1 MNTMNDQNRK
11 FHAPRKIK
19 HILMKTKILLSLV
32 LSLFI
37 QSASFCLRAQPAG
50 NRLRQKAGKIQV
62 HQPSISGDPRYD
74 LVWKQ
79 ADSLTNL
86 GQPQSALAVV
96 DKIFILAK
104 KENNVPQV
112 VKAILYQIRLNSDFQ
127 ENFLQQ
133 SILRLKKEI
142 SLSAG
147 TTRQILQSVLAEVY
161 WKYYQNNQFRFRDR
175 TPVTPV
181 VSDSI
186 ATWDLATISAAI
198 TRNYLW
204 SLQHADTLQNIQI
217 GRFDA
222 IVNCDPVDD
231 KNPAAQAA
239 AAAQF
244 YPTLYDFLASR
255 ALDFFTSNQGILHA
269 SGKPV
274 PAGSPDFYVPT
285 TGFIRLTV
293 TIPGDSLSLKSFA
306 LRLFRDL
313 ALFHAPDKDP
323 RALIETELKRLAY
336 VHGAST
342 LTGNDS
348 LYGDALLK
356 FETLQAG
363 SPWSTRVSFALASF
377 LNEQGR
383 LFNPFFA
390 GPHKW
395 EIRSA
400 LTVCDQAI
408 KRYPDA
414 AGSKDCKILA
424 RSIRETTLAITGEA
438 AVPVAKPALAM
449 IRYKNVSTL
458 FFKLVKPDAETYSE
472 KSGTAQPGD
481 IFSYLVSLNAV
492 KSWSQLIPSDGDLQE
507 HSAEIT
513 IPGVPS
519 GFYVLL
525 CSTSEK
531 FSGDSQVF
539 TYAPF
544 WSTQISYVSKRG
556 DDSSLGYLLLDRET
570 GAPLPHARTEVW
582 TKNWDYGTRKNMAVK
597 QTELSSDDNGF
608 LQLPPVVANGPGTNI
623 FLKIFYKE
631 DFLSTDNFYRY
642 PEYRSPERTSLQT
655 LLFTDRAIYRPGQE
669 IFFKGIVLEKKGEK
683 TVIKPR
689 QPTIMLFKDVNG
701 QKVAEQQLVSNE
713 YGSFHGSFTA
723 PTGVLA
729 GQMTLSNESGSV
741 SISVEEY
748 KRPTFMVSYVP
759 LEGNYKLDETV
770 NVTGKAT
777 AFAGNGVDGA
787 MVKYRVVRNARFPF
801 PDWAWYRPTPV
812 SLPAEI
818 AGGSLRTDPE
828 GKFNF
833 SFTAVPDPAVDVKSG
848 PVFDYTLYADVTDL
862 NGETQS
868 VQQDVS
874 VGTQSLLLEV
884 NLSGMVNLAADSLLK
899 ITSTNL
905 NGRSTPANVT
915 LSLSRLRQ
923 PGRLFRSRSWERPD
937 VNLLTA
943 DEFHAQFPNDIY
955 GDENNP
961 ETWPTEAE
969 IFEKTVNTG
978 RDSLVNLADP
988 LSNGTPGSA
997 LRPGSYLLTLK
1008 ATDPFGH
1015 AVVKRHIF
1023 TAFSPVSKEVP
1034 LNAIN
1039 WFVPLKTT
1047 GEPAESAR
1055 FLVGSREENISM
1067 MYEIRHRD
1075 TLVSREWIRVSN
1087 RARILEI
1094 PITEQFRGNFSV
1106 NFVFVKHNRVFQNS
1120 QVVSV
1125 PYTNKKLDIAFETF
1139 RSTLDPGA
1147 GETWKIRI
1155 TGPGGKPADAE
1166 FMAGMYDASLDQ
1178 FRSNQWFFNIYQR
1191 YSGIYPWDVNHAFR
1205 KSVAQGGAPPSGNEN
1220 YSSYPV
1226 IKLNWFGLNYFGGS
1240 GRNIMYS
1247 RLGSVNKGVKFTAPV
1262 VAEDDT
1268 AIMTVSANEIE
1279 KKEEAPVGEAAVNPQ
1294 PLAQQPFQVR
1304 RDFRE
1309 TAFFYPSIVT
1319 DSAGSLVLQFSA
1331 PESLTKW
1338 KIMGLAHSKNLEYG
1352 LVEKEVITRKELMVF
1367 PNAPRFVRQGDTVVF
1382 SSKIS
1387 NLSGHDLT
1395 GRVTLSLS
1403 DALTLQPISNLVDT
1417 TADHTEGHPLA
1428 GQNAGFTMKAGE
1440 SARVAWKLIIPVN
1453 ATFSVLQYRVTAV
1466 AGSYSD
1472 GEEKAIPVLTNR
1484 MLVTESLPLPVRG
1497 KGTTG
1502 FSFDRLL
1509 KSSSGQGIEST
1520 LKNYRYTLEF
1530 ASNPAWYAIQALPS
1544 FNDRQFDN
1552 ADAIFDAYWSNSMA
1566 AFIANSNPKI
1576 RAVFESWKSLTPDA
1590 LQSNLAKNQ
1599 QLKPALLQETPWVAE
1614 AASETGRKQKL
1625 GRYFDLNN
1633 IQANLK
1639 ENLAK
1644 LRKLQSPDGGWSWF
1658 PGMPENRYTTQNI
1671 LTGLGRLYHLGI
1683 TQIMKDAETR
1693 DMVTK
1698 AIAFLDGELV
1708 ADYENLKKYNAGKLA
1723 DLHPGSS
1730 QVQYLY
1736 ARSYF
1741 MTGTGA
1747 GQQGNGPGMG
1757 FSIPDTKPGFKE
1769 AFGYY
1774 QEQAAKYWLQND
1786 RSLQGMIALSL
1797 NRLGNR
1803 EIPQLILKSL
1813 SEKALHSPEIGM
1825 YWAADPGYYWYQTPV
1840 ETHALL
1846 MEAFDEIAQNQLVV
1860 EELKIWLLKQK
1871 QTQDWRSPRA
1881 TLEACYALLL
1891 RGTDLLSED
1900 PGVKISLG
1908 KEKITSEKLTDI
1920 KKEAGTGYF
1929 QCSWSGS
1936 EIKPEMGNIT
1946 ITKSTSGVAWGA
1958 VYWQY
1963 FENLDKITPA
1973 STPLKLEKR
1982 LFLER
1987 ITPSGAVL
1995 EPVTNEVARGTI
2007 SKEPSGFIKTG
2018 DKMVVRIVLTVDR
2031 DLEFVHMKD
2040 LRASAFEPLMP
2051 GTDSGEALSGYHYQD
2066 GLGYYK
2072 STTDQATNFF
2082 FDYLPKGTYVFEYP
2096 LRANAAG
2103 EYSNGITTVQCM
2115 YAPEFTAHSEGI
2127 RVTLK

>member
-1 MNTMNDQNRK
+1 M
-11 FHAPRKIK
+11 
-19 HILMKTKILLSLV
+19 MKTKILPLLV
-32 LSLFI
+32 LSMVLLAV
-37 QSASFCLRAQPAG
+37 SLSLHAQPAG
-50 NRLRQKAGKIQV
+50 SRFRQKSGRSQV
-62 HQPSISGDPRYD
+62 HQPSKSGDPRFD
-74 LVWKQ
+74 LAWKQ
-79 ADSLTNL
+79 ADSLMNL

-96 DKIFILAK
+96 GKIFILAK
-104 KENNVPQV
+104 KENNEPQV
-112 VKAILYQIRLNSDFQ
+112 VKSVLYQIRLNSDFQ
-127 ENFLQQ
+127 ENFLQK
-133 SILRLKKEI
+133 SILSQKKDI
-142 SLSAG
+142 SHSSW

-204 SLQHADTLQNIQI
+204 SLQHADSLKNIPI

-231 KNPAAQAA
+231 KNQAAQAA
-239 AAAQF
+239 AAAKF

-274 PAGSPDFYVPT
+274 PADSPDFYAPT

-313 ALFHAPDKDP
+313 AIFHAPDKDP

-336 VHGAST
+336 VHDAST
-342 LTGNDS
+342 LPGNDS
-348 LYGDALLK
+348 LYADALRK
-356 FETLQAG
+356 FETLQG
-363 SPWSTRVSFALASF
+363 DSPWSTRVSFALANF
-377 LNEQGR
+377 LNQQGQGYD
-383 LFNPFFA
+383 PFVA

-400 LTVCDQAI
+400 LAVCDLAI
-408 KRYPDA
+408 KRFPDA
-414 AGSKDCKILA
+414 AGSKDCKILV
-424 RSIRETTLAITGEA
+424 RSIHEASLEITAGE
-438 AVPVAKPALAM
+438 AVPVEKPALAM
-449 IRYKNVSTL
+449 IRFKNVSTL
-458 FFKLVKPDAETYSE
+458 FFKLVKPELETYSE
-472 KSGTAQPGD
+472 KSGSAQPGE

-492 KSWSQLIPSDGDLQE
+492 KSWSQPIPSDGDFQG

-513 IPGVPS
+513 IPGVPC

-531 FSGDSQVF
+531 FSGNSQVF
-539 TYAPF
+539 AYAPF

-556 DDSSLGYLLLDRET
+556 DDSSLGYFLLDRET
-570 GAPLPHARTEVW
+570 GAPLPHVRTEVW
-582 TKNWDYGTRKNMAVK
+582 TKNWDYGARKNIAVK
-597 QTELSSDDNGF
+597 QLELTSDDNGF
-608 LQLPPVVANGPGTNI
+608 LPLPPVAANGPGTNI

-631 DFLSTDNFYRY
+631 DFLSTDNFYRD

-669 IFFKGIVLEKKGEK
+669 IFFKGIILEKNGEK
-683 TVIKPR
+683 TVIKPK
-689 QPTIMLFKDVNG
+689 QPTILLFRDVNG
-701 QKVAEQQLVSNE
+701 QKVAELQLVSNE

-723 PTGVLA
+723 PMGVLA
-729 GQMTLSNESGSV
+729 GQMTISNRSGSV

-748 KRPTFMVSYVP
+748 KRPSFMVSYDS

-801 PDWAWYRPTPV
+801 PDWGWYRPMPV
-812 SLPAEI
+812 SLPSEI
-818 AGGSLRTDPE
+818 ASGSLRTDPE
-828 GKFNF
+828 GKFSF

-848 PVFDYTLYADVTDL
+848 PVFDYTLYTDVTDL

-874 VGTQSLLLEV
+874 VGTQSLMLGI
-884 NLSGMVNLAADSLLK
+884 NLSGMVNLAADTLLK

-905 NGRSTPANVT
+905 NGRFTPANVT
-915 LSLSRLRQ
+915 ISLSRLRQ
-923 PGRLFRSRSWERPD
+923 PGRLFRQRSWDRPD
-937 VNLLTA
+937 MNLLTA

-961 ETWPTEAE
+961 ATWPTEAE
-969 IFEKTVNTG
+969 VFEKTVNTG
-978 RDSLVNLADP
+978 HDSLVNLAGK
-988 LSNGTPGSA
+988 LSDGRAGSA
-997 LRPGSYLLTLK
+997 MRPGSYLLTLK

-1015 AVVKRHIF
+1015 AVVKRQIF

-1039 WFVPLKTT
+1039 WFVPLKTM
-1047 GEPAESAR
+1047 GEPGESAR
-1055 FLVGSREENISM
+1055 FLIGSREENISV

-1075 TLVSREWIRVSN
+1075 TLVSREWIRVGN

-1106 NFVFVKHNRVFQNS
+1106 NFVFVKHNRVYQNS

-1139 RSTLDPGA
+1139 RSNLYPGA

-1155 TGPGGKPADAE
+1155 TRPGGKPADAE

-1178 FRSNQWFFNIYQR
+1178 FRSNQWFFNLYQR
-1191 YSGIYPWDVNHAFR
+1191 YSGIYPWDVDHAFGE
-1205 KSVAQGGAPPSGNEN
+1205 SDGSGGAPPSGNED

-1262 VAEDDT
+1262 VAEDE
-1268 AIMTVSANEIE
+1268 AVMTVSANEIE
-1279 KKEEAPVGEAAVNPQ
+1279 KKEEAPTGEAAKKPQ
-1294 PLAQQPFQVR
+1294 PVAQMPLQVR

-1319 DSAGSLVLQFSA
+1319 DSTGSLILQFTA

-1338 KIMGLAHSKNLEYG
+1338 KLMGLAHSKNLEYG
-1352 LVEKEVITRKELMVF
+1352 LVEKEVFTRKDLMVF

-1382 SSKIS
+1382 TTKIS

-1403 DALTLQPISNLVDT
+1403 DAVTLQPISNLVDT
-1417 TADHTEGHPLA
+1417 TGNNNPGHPFS
-1428 GQNAGFTMKAGE
+1428 GQHAGFTLKTGE
-1440 SARVAWKLIIPVN
+1440 SARVSWKLIIPVN
-1453 ATFSVLQYRVTAV
+1453 APFSLLQYRVTAV

-1497 KGTTG
+1497 KGTTE

-1509 KSSSGQGIEST
+1509 KSSPRPGAQAT
-1520 LKNYRYTLEF
+1520 LKNYKVTLEF
-1530 ASNPAWYAIQALPS
+1530 ASNPAWYAVQALPS
-1544 FNDRQFDN
+1544 FDDRQFDN
-1552 ADAIFDAYWSNSMA
+1552 ADAIFDGYWSNSMA

-1599 QLKPALLQETPWVAE
+1599 QLKSALLQETPWVAE

-1625 GRYFDLNN
+1625 GLYFDLNN

-1639 ENLAK
+1639 ENLKK
-1644 LRKLQSPDGGWSWF
+1644 LRKLQSPNGGWSWF

-1683 TQIMKDAETR
+1683 VQIVKDEETR
-1693 DMVTK
+1693 EMLTK
-1698 AIAFLDGELV
+1698 AIAYLDGELV

-1723 DLHPGSS
+1723 DIHPGSS

-1747 GQQGNGPGMG
+1747 GQPGKAQGMG

-1786 RSLQGMIALSL
+1786 RSLQGMIALAL

-1813 SEKALHSPEIGM
+1813 SEKALHSPEMGM
-1825 YWAADPGYYWYQTPV
+1825 YWSADPGYYWYQAPV

-1846 MEAFDEIAQNQLVV
+1846 MEAFDEIAQNQPVV

-1908 KEKITSEKLTDI
+1908 KEKITSDKLTDV

-1946 ITKSTSGVAWGA
+1946 VTKSTPGIAWGA

-1973 STPLKLEKR
+1973 ATPLKLEKR

-2007 SKEPSGFIKTG
+2007 AKGPSGMIKTG
-2018 DKMVVRIVLTVDR
+2018 DKMVVRIVLTADR

-2040 LRASAFEPLMP
+2040 LRASAFEPVIQ
-2051 GTDSGEALSGYHYQD
+2051 GAGSGEGLSGYHFQD
-2066 GLGYYK
+2066 GLGYYQ

-2103 EYSNGITTVQCM
+2103 EYSNGITTVQCL

-2127 RVTLK
+2127 RVTVK